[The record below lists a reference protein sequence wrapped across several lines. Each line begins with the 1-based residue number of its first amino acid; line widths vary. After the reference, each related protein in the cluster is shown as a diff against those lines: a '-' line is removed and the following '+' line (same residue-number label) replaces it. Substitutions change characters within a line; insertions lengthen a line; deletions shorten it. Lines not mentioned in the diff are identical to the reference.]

1 MLEFFTWPTN
11 ARLLITFFFAICVLF
26 QSASLVLSR
35 YRYPKTG
42 LHSYESLLELA
53 ILLQILCLS
62 LLYGQTYM
70 GFDSGIVAPMGYRAL
85 RIFAFSLVA
94 GLAVLVFVKG
104 RVFWPLLTIVSALVT
119 LAVMETALGKA
130 FPYLYLLS
138 LAFLL
143 IRSIHLSLM
152 RYREIRTGLSALSV
166 KEAIDNLHTGIL
178 FGREDGRILLESR
191 CMQQLMLK
199 ITGETQRNGALFY
212 DRLTGGFYD
221 DAFER
226 TELDDQA
233 VCLLPDGTAWM
244 FTKTDM
250 EIRGRLYVQLTASDV
265 SERYRLTAELKERDT
280 ALKKRSEELKQT
292 IANLQDLSRER
303 ELAKAK
309 LRAHDVLGQRL
320 TVLLRMV
327 RGDQALDVPLL
338 KSLSEGLLQELSV
351 HPDAPAPSE
360 ELESLRQIFGS
371 IGVEVRFDGELPGD
385 EPQAHLFVDAIRE
398 GVANAVRHGFA
409 TEIEVHSFLE
419 DGRWQLCIRNNGHPP
434 RLPIVEGGGIGG
446 IREKLAAKDGSLA
459 VSLKPQFALSI
470 TLPGGET

>member
-1 MLEFFTWPTN
+1 MLEFYTWPAN
-11 ARLLITFFFAICVLF
+11 ARLLITLFFAICVLF
-26 QSASLVLSR
+26 QSASLVMSR
-35 YRYPKTG
+35 YRYPKTR
-42 LHSYESLLELA
+42 LHTYESLLESA
-53 ILLQILCLS
+53 ILLQVLCLS
-62 LLYGQTYM
+62 LLHGQVYM
-70 GFDSGIVAPMGYRAL
+70 SFDQGTTPPMGYGIL
-85 RIFAFSLVA
+85 RIVSFVFVV
-94 GLAVLVFVKG
+94 GMAVLVFMKSRKV
-104 RVFWPLLTIVSALVT
+104 WPLLTIVSALVT
-119 LAVMETALGKA
+119 LPVIEVATGKA
-130 FPYLYLLS
+130 YPYLYLLS
-138 LAFLL
+138 LLFLL
-143 IRSIHLSLM
+143 IRSMHLSLM
-152 RYREIRTGLSALSV
+152 RYQDIKTGLSAFSV

-178 FGREDGRILLESR
+178 FCRADGRILLGNR
-191 CMQQLMLK
+191 PMQELMTK
-199 ITGETQRNGALFY
+199 ITGEAQRNAALFY
-212 DRLTGGFYD
+212 ERLKNGSYD
-221 DAFER
+221 DTCER

-250 EIRGRLYVQLTASDV
+250 EIKGRLYVQLTASDV

-327 RGDQALDVPLL
+327 RGDQVLDVPLL
-338 KSLSEGLLQELSV
+338 KSLSKGLLQELSV
-351 HPDAPAPSE
+351 RPDVPAPSE
-360 ELESLRQIFGS
+360 ELESLQQIFGS

-385 EPQAHLFVDAIRE
+385 DTQAHLFVDAIRE

-409 TEIEVHSFLE
+409 TEVEVRSFRE
-419 DGRWQLCIRNNGHPP
+419 GGSWQLCIRNNGHPP
-434 RLPIVEGGGIGG
+434 KLPIVEGGGIGG

-459 VSLKPQFALSI
+459 VTPVPQFALSI